1 MLRPAPGSNGSLRQG
16 DAFPLSRSGTRRPP
30 DTAGITG
37 SRAERTA
44 AFGARPGSP
53 IQFAICASGE
63 RPMSFAA
70 AKLPP
75 GVKLDRETGVITGK
89 ISRPRTYA
97 FPVQIS
103 NSHGKA
109 NGTITVRIGKEMC
122 LTPPMGWSSWYSYSG
137 GVSQENILKTARLL
151 ISSGLAQYGYR
162 YVNIDDC
169 WQGARGRQVPRHPA
183 QQAFSGYE
191 VHVP

>member
-1 MLRPAPGSNGSLRQG
+1 MIRLSFLPFLCSALLLVQTGASGKEMPSPYPAPEPGVRL
-16 DAFPLSRSGTRRPP
+16 TPP
-30 DTAGITG
+30 ESPAPVLNEP
-37 SRAERTA
+37 RL
-44 AFGARPGSP
+44 FGARPGSP

-89 ISRPRTYA
+89 ISRPGTYA

-169 WQGARGRQVPRHPA
+169 WQGAGGCAGWP
-183 QQAFSGYE
+183 Y
-191 VHVP
+191 

>member
-1 MLRPAPGSNGSLRQG
+1 MIRLSFLPFLCSALLLVQTGASGKEMPSPYPAPEPGVRL
-16 DAFPLSRSGTRRPP
+16 TPP
-30 DTAGITG
+30 ESPAPVLNEP
-37 SRAERTA
+37 RL
-44 AFGARPGSP
+44 FGARPGSP

-75 GVKLDRETGVITGK
+75 SVKLDRETGVITGK
-89 ISRPRTYA
+89 ISRPGTYA

-103 NSHGKA
+103 NSHGKT
-109 NGTITVRIGKEMC
+109 NGTITVRIGQEMC

-151 ISSGLAQYGYR
+151 ISSRLAQYGYR
-162 YVNIDDC
+162 C
-169 WQGARGRQVPRHPA
+169 QH
-183 QQAFSGYE
+183 
-191 VHVP
+191 